1 MNRRSSGILFH
12 LTSLPGPFGIG
23 DMGPWAYRFVDFL
36 AETGQTYWQILPL
49 TPTDK
54 NHDHSPYHSP
64 SAFAGNPLLIS
75 PERLVKDGL
84 LDETDLSPVP
94 DGPPGR
100 VDFAAVGAYKEK
112 LLQRAYDRFRRRG
125 AGDDFNRF
133 CRRHAGWL
141 DPFALFEA
149 LKFHYDGDRWDKW
162 PAEMR
167 DRDSGAMP
175 AVQDELAERL
185 QELKFRQYLFFQ
197 QWFDLKRY
205 CGQKHIQ
212 IIGDLPIYLPYDS
225 ADVWVHPELFKL
237 GEDRRPTVVS
247 GVPPDYFS
255 ETGQLWGH
263 PVYRWE
269 ALQKSNY
276 DWWLQ
281 RLGHQLDLFDVVR
294 IDHFR
299 GLVAY
304 WEVPASEKTAINGK
318 WVSVPVDDF
327 LNQLMKQYA
336 CLPIIAEDLGTI
348 TPDVREIM
356 CRYRLPGMRVL
367 LFAFGDDFPNSAFLP
382 HHHVKHCFIYS
393 GTHDNNTARGWF
405 ENEATAAEKNRLAR
419 YLGRQ
424 VSATDVSWTMIR
436 LAMMSVANTAI
447 IPMQDLLGLGAE
459 ARMNDPSKT
468 DGNWYWR
475 LDQDPIT
482 EEMIGRLREITE
494 TYGRV

>member
-36 AETGQTYWQILPL
+36 AESRQTYWQILPL

-54 NHDHSPYHSP
+54 NHGHSPYHSP

-94 DGPPGR
+94 ECPPGR
-100 VDFAAVGAYKEK
+100 VDFAAVGTYKEK
-112 LLQRAYDRFRRRG
+112 LLRRAYDRFRSRG
-125 AGDDFNRF
+125 EGDDFNRF

-141 DPFALFEA
+141 DGFTLFEA
-149 LKFHYDGDRWDKW
+149 LKSHYDGERWDIW

-167 DRDSGAMP
+167 DRESGALS
-175 AVQDELAERL
+175 ALRDELGERL
-185 QELKFRQYLFFQ
+185 QELKFRQYLFFR
-197 QWFDLKRY
+197 QWVDLRRY
-205 CGQKHIQ
+205 CRQKHIQ
-212 IIGDLPIYLPYDS
+212 IIGDLPIYMPYDS
-225 ADVWVHPELFKL
+225 ADVWMYPELFKL
-237 GEDRRPTVVS
+237 GEDKRPSVVS

-255 ETGQLWGH
+255 ATGQLWGH
-263 PVYRWE
+263 PVYRWD
-269 ALQKSNY
+269 ALKKSNY
-276 DWWLQ
+276 AWWFQ

-327 LNQLMKQYA
+327 FSQLMKQYA

-356 CRYRLPGMRVL
+356 CRYQLPGMRVM
-367 LFAFGDDFPNSAFLP
+367 LFAFGDDFPNGAFVP
-382 HHHVKHCFIYS
+382 HNHVKHCFIYS

-405 ENEATAAEKNRLAR
+405 ENEAAAEEKKRLAR

-424 VSATDVSWTMIR
+424 VSATDISWTMIR

-475 LDQDPIT
+475 LDKDPIT
-482 EEMIGRLREITE
+482 EEMIDRLREITE